1 VKVFNRRDTDVD
13 WQLLSHAS
21 VSYFMDVRPLVQI
34 GKLELRRYS
43 AVYVFKDKEDGSY
56 SDEVVFNCA
65 P

>member
-1 VKVFNRRDTDVD
+1 
-13 WQLLSHAS
+13 
-21 VSYFMDVRPLVQI
+21 MDVRPLVQI